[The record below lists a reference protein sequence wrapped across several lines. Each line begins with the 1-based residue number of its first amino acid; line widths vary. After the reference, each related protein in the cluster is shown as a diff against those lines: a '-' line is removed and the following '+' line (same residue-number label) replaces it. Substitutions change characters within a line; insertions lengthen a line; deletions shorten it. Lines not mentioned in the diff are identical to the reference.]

1 MPFNSAVANRTRREP
16 SKIRAVRKQIK
27 TSFLWEGGM
36 CGVGGSSL
44 VKPLNSNSL
53 YVIERLFFLKY
64 GINNITVLQWFPN
77 ETIFPMVS
85 INRTETT
92 QHGLFF

>member
-27 TSFLWEGGM
+27 TFFVGGRYVW
-36 CGVGGSSL
+36 GGGSSL

-64 GINNITVLQWFPN
+64 GINHITVLQWFPN

>member
-1 MPFNSAVANRTRREP
+1 M
-16 SKIRAVRKQIK
+16 
-27 TSFLWEGGM
+27 WG
-36 CGVGGSSL
+36 GGSSL

-64 GINNITVLQWFPN
+64 GINHITVLQWFPN